1 MATKKPMKKSRRYD
15 VGGEV
20 ATDEPMTRRITFNND
35 GTRTQSFGEQV
46 ASRQK
51 MGGDESAL
59 KQKGLEV
66 SNKDAK
72 PSGFLDSIKS
82 TFSRLGEGSID
93 TPGSEA
99 YNKYGAGRARAA
111 APVPVAN
118 QLTPKKVSI
127 GDAAYEDERAK
138 KRAMERSRVMQQD
151 ISAGTDFVDRPQDEG
166 YRPYIS
172 PKDRAIAEGEKD
184 SDKII
189 ENTGPRTKPIVSPS
203 KPTAPKPSAIKAE
216 SKMKSAPK
224 APAYL
229 QRYTEQMMEADNPR
243 SVEAEKVSA
252 EKAKPAASP
261 PSVPKASSSKVPTS
275 EQASANRAAVAEKFK
290 GMGSSVANYFSNFE
304 TPAKRKAR
312 EQKEKAAKG
321 SYASGG
327 SVSSASKRADGI
339 ATKGKTRGRMC

>member
-82 TFSRLGEGSID
+82 TFSRFGEGSID

-118 QLTPKKVSI
+118 QLTPRKVSI
-127 GDAAYEDERAK
+127 GDAEYEDERAK
-138 KRAMERSRVMQQD
+138 RRAMERSRVMQQD

-166 YRPYIS
+166 YRPYVS
-172 PKDRAIAEGEKD
+172 PRDRAVAEGEKD
-184 SDKII
+184 SGKII
-189 ENTGPRTKPIVSPS
+189 ENTGSRTKPS
-203 KPTAPKPSAIKAE
+203 KPAIVTK
-216 SKMKSAPK
+216 
-224 APAYL
+224 
-229 QRYTEQMMEADNPR
+229 EQMAKEGFDNLR
-243 SVEAEKVSA
+243 DYLN
-252 EKAKPAASP
+252 AK
-261 PSVPKASSSKVPTS
+261 
-275 EQASANRAAVAEKFK
+275 Q
-290 GMGSSVANYFSNFE
+290 GL
-304 TPAKRKAR
+304 KRR
-312 EQKEKAAKG
+312 KEKEPTPKLIDAKNIRSG
-321 SYASGG
+321 AGMKSGG
-327 SVSSASKRADGI
+327 SVSSASRRADGI
-339 ATKGKTRGRMC
+339 ATKGKTRGKIC